1 MLSLMAEQG
10 WHGAEHRSVTKYGTA
25 SATELPP
32 RQQCCKRR
40 RCTHGYR
47 HLGGESE
54 WRGEMTDT
62 DNVRLPLCAQKP

>member
-1 MLSLMAEQG
+1 MLSLMAERG
-10 WHGAEHRSVTKYGTA
+10 WDGAEHRSVAKYGTA
-25 SATELPP
+25 STTKPAV
-32 RQQCCKRR
+32 QCCRR
-40 RCTHGYR
+40 QRCAHGYR